1 MANRWGK
8 KMETVTDFIF
18 LGSKNHCRQWLQPW
32 NSKTLAPWKKSYDQ
46 LRQLLKSR
54 GITLLTKVHIV
65 KAMVF
70 PVVMYGCEGWITKRT
85 DWVLKS
91 RCLWTVVLEKTLESP
106 LDFKEIKPINPEGN
120 QPLIFIGRTVG
131 WSWSSNSL
139 ATWCE
144 ELTHWK
150 GPWSW
155 ERLRAGGKGS
165 DRGWDV

>member
-1 MANRWGK
+1 MLVRSIYVNKHLKEGK
-8 KMETVTDFIF
+8 FMPCIRQMREGRELFLHLSILSYLWFKVIF
-18 LGSKNHCRQWLQPW
+18 MHIPHFGWQIRVQEELGHKQVWAPKNWCFQ
-32 NSKTLAPWKKSYDQ
+32 
-46 LRQLLKSR
+46 
-54 GITLLTKVHIV
+54 I
-65 KAMVF
+65 
-70 PVVMYGCEGWITKRT
+70 
-85 DWVLKS
+85 
-91 RCLWTVVLEKTLESP
+91 VVLEKNLESA
-106 LDFKEIKPINPEGN
+106 LDFKEIKPINPKGN